1 MAAPYDKNRLRL
13 DSLIEINQLMM
24 STVEPDD
31 LIKVIMDAA
40 KRLFAAEACSIAVI
54 DEVDKQLVF
63 AFAAGGAEV
72 GNFRIKLG
80 QGVIGWVAQTGEG
93 VIVQDVSKDPRFFS
107 GIDAETGF
115 RTKSLLCSPLRQ
127 RGQIIGAIEVLNM
140 ADPQGLGKEDLDL
153 LTVFGGLAGTAID
166 RARLFAATSHANVA
180 FQELVQ
186 DRYRFIVGSSKA
198 IQSIVRLARTVAP
211 ANTTILILGESG
223 TGKEVLARAIH
234 QWSARA
240 DHPFIAVNCVALTP
254 ELIESELFG
263 HERGSFTGAVGRKI
277 GKFELAQG
285 GTLFLDEIGELRP
298 KLQTKLLR
306 VLQDKEFQR
315 VGGTKDIR
323 VDVRIIAATNRDIQ
337 EAIRSG
343 DFREDLYYRL
353 NVVSI
358 TMPPLRE
365 RKEDIPGLVHHFIDR
380 YCREVKRSGLDISP
394 EAMNLLASS
403 FWRGNVRELQN
414 SIERAVVLCSAP
426 VLTEA
431 DFPAELREGS
441 SAAGP
446 SPAMDLSLP
455 MAEAVDQFKR
465 ALVRRSLEK
474 SGGNQAEAARLL
486 GLQRAN
492 LSRLMKS
499 LGLR

>member
-1 MAAPYDKNRLRL
+1 MTTDKTRLRL
-13 DSLIEINQLMM
+13 ETLIEINQLMM

-31 LIKVIMDAA
+31 LVRVIIDAA
-40 KRLFAAEACSIAVI
+40 KRLFSAEACSVAVI
-54 DEVDKQLVF
+54 DERDRQLVF
-63 AFAAGGAEV
+63 AFSAGGAEV
-72 GNFRIKLG
+72 GSFRMKLG
-80 QGVIGWVAQTGEG
+80 QGVIGWVAQAGEG
-93 VIVQDVSKDPRFFS
+93 VIVRDVSKDSRFFS
-107 GIDAETGF
+107 GVDAKTGYH
-115 RTKSLLCSPLRQ
+115 TKSLLCAPLRKS
-127 RGQIIGAIEVLNM
+127 GQVIGSIEVLNM
-140 ADPQGLGKEDLDL
+140 ADPQSLVQEDLDL
-153 LTVFGGLAGTAID
+153 LTVFGGLAGIAID
-166 RARLFAATSHANVA
+166 RAKLFAATKHANTA
-180 FQELVQ
+180 FQELIQ
-186 DRYRFIVGSSKA
+186 DRYRFIMGTSA
-198 IQSIVRLARTVAP
+198 AMQSIVRLAHTVSH

-263 HERGSFTGAVGRKI
+263 HEKGSFTGAIGRKI
-277 GKFELAQG
+277 GKFELAEG
-285 GTLFLDEIGELRP
+285 GTLFLDEIGELTP

-323 VDVRIIAATNRDIQ
+323 VDVRIIAATNRDLQ

-358 TMPPLRE
+358 TVPPLRE
-365 RKEDIPGLVHHFIDR
+365 RKEDIPDLVRHFIER
-380 YCREVKRSGLDISP
+380 YCVEVKRPRLEITPS
-394 EAMNLLASS
+394 AMDLLVSAA
-403 FWRGNVRELQN
+403 WRGNVRELQN
-414 SIERAVVLCSAP
+414 SIERAVVLCSGT

-431 DFPAELREGS
+431 DFPAELRNGS
-441 SAAGP
+441 DAGI
-446 SPAMDLSLP
+446 SSLKLNESLP
-455 MAEAVDQFKR
+455 MAQAVDQFKR
-465 ALVRRSLEK
+465 ALIRRALGK
-474 SGGNQAEAARLL
+474 AGGNQADAARQL